1 MMATTRRPGRPV
13 NVERRIRLML
23 RDEAEAVAAALVRQA
38 RLGDAAACEVVL
50 KLALGLPATQPGG
63 PAT

>member
-1 MMATTRRPGRPV
+1 MAAPRRPGRPV

-38 RLGDAAACEVVL
+38 RLGDAAAAEIVL
-50 KLALGLPATQPGG
+50 RLALGLPTPQPGG